1 MGKGYIL
8 LPKEQASDTAVAFYI
23 ILLLGR
29 KKRPPVN
36 TIFLSSPPQSQ
47 ILTFYTSSHKIHSH
61 LQGRH
66 SKSFNQPK
74 HQPWRPWTYL
84 YQIQTAPLDLNTNFY
99 FELSRQIIFSTCTQH
114 KMVQKRQD
122 KQINTLIWRWKKME
136 NTEHSLVH
144 RSSEIPLGKQ
154 EGIGDRENEVSLIRS
169 LGLTPQRIFSSATGS
184 NLFLPF
190 SFCSLTTSE

>member
-8 LPKEQASDTAVAFYI
+8 LPKEQASDTAVAFYR

-29 KKRPPVN
+29 KKWATVN
-36 TIFLSSPPQSQ
+36 TIFLSSPSQSQ
-47 ILTFYTSSHKIHSH
+47 ILTFHTSSHKIHSP

-74 HQPWRPWTYL
+74 HQPWRSWTYL
-84 YQIQTAPLDLNTNFY
+84 YQIQIAPLDLNTNFY

-122 KQINTLIWRWKKME
+122 KHINTLIWRWEKKE

-144 RSSEIPLGKQ
+144 RSSEISLGKQ

-169 LGLTPQRIFSSATGS
+169 LGLTPQRIFSSITGS
-184 NLFLPF
+184 NLFLTFPL
-190 SFCSLTTSE
+190 CSLTTSE